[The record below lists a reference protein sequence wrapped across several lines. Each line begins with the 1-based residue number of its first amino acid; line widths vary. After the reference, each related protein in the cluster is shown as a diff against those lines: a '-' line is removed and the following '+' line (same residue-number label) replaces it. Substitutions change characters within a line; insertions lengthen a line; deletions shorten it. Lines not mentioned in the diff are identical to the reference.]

1 MARDMDSHS
10 CMWHR
15 RRHPH
20 RLKDINPNDDGIFT
34 AAKWNEEGGV
44 PCHRP
49 QRFSGRESA
58 KLSVWVLGFGSP
70 EHPSH
75 RTQLHTIQYARQVE
89 GVPIVTG
96 SVPSREDDPPV
107 PARGRGEGWAPTVGR
122 PTGWVM

>member
-1 MARDMDSHS
+1 M
-10 CMWHR
+10 
-15 RRHPH
+15 
-20 RLKDINPNDDGIFT
+20 
-34 AAKWNEEGGV
+34 

-96 SVPSREDDPPV
+96 SLPSKEDDPPA